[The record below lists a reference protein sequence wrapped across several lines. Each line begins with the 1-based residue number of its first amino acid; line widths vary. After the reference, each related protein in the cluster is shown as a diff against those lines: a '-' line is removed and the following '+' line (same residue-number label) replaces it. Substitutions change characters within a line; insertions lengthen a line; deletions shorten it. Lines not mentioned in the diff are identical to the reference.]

1 MGKRKNAQ
9 LTASRRRQ
17 LLDAAEQCF
26 AQHGFHAT
34 SMSQISQ
41 ASEMSIGNIYGYFAN
56 KADIINAL
64 VQCKLDDLAS
74 VLDGADDSPSL
85 SAFLCDLLRRQ
96 MIDGYDHNQD
106 LLTFDV
112 MAELDRNAV
121 VTDAIREQDSLF
133 RERLGRI
140 CHSFKPDWSDEIV
153 ASRVELFLL
162 LLDGF
167 PMRTSLH
174 PELDREAFVREA
186 KKVITHMCGD

>member
-1 MGKRKNAQ
+1 MVKKKNAE

-17 LLDAAEQCF
+17 LLDAAEECF

-34 SMSQISQ
+34 SMSQISK

-64 VQCKLDDLAS
+64 VQSKLDDLCT
-74 VLDGADDSPSL
+74 VLDGAGDFASL
-85 SAFLCDLLRRQ
+85 ADFLCELLRRQ
-96 MIDGYDHNQD
+96 MLVSYDRNQD

-121 VTDAIREQDSLF
+121 VTDVMRGQDSLF

-153 ASRVELFLL
+153 ASRVELFML

-186 KKVITHMCGD
+186 EKVITHMCGD